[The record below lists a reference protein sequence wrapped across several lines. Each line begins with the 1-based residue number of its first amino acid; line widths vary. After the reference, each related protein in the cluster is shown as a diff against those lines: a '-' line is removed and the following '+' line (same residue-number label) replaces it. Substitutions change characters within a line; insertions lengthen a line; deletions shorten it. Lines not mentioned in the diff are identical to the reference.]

1 MTCLAPV
8 VEAVADMRLI
18 SNQLIK
24 SGAVE
29 LTFICRNVARFSD
42 IAIPPKAAVGLLL
55 LAQLFLCRRLCAD
68 FRTSFLL
75 TFRVPQPFDLDQ

>member
-1 MTCLAPV
+1 
-8 VEAVADMRLI
+8 MRLI

-29 LTFICRNVARFSD
+29 LTLICRSVARFPD

-55 LAQLFLCRRLCAD
+55 LAQLFPCRRLCAD

-75 TFRVPQPFDLDQ
+75 TFRMSRLIDLDQ